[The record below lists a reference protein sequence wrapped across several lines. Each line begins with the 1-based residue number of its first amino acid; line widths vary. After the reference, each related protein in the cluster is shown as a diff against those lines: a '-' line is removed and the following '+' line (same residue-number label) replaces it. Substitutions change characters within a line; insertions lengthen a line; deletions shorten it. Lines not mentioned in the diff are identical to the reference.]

1 MAKKT
6 SDIKYYES
14 VGRRKSSSAIVRLY
28 IVGKQKEVT
37 IGDVKIKTGEI
48 FINKKPI
55 SEYFPQEVS
64 QNELLNPLKLTSN
77 LERFAI
83 SAKIMG
89 GGKMGQLD
97 AFIHGLSRAIELSDT
112 THRPT
117 LKKQGLLTR
126 DARVKEKRKV
136 GTGGKA
142 RRQKQSPKR

>member
-28 IVGKQKEVT
+28 ILGKQKEVT
-37 IGDVKIKTGEI
+37 VGDLKMKTGET
-48 FINKKPI
+48 FINNRPVK
-55 SEYFPQEVS
+55 EYFPKEVQ
-64 QNELLNPLKLTSN
+64 QNEYLIPLKLTSN
-77 LERFAI
+77 LDRFAI
-83 SAKIMG
+83 SAKISG

-112 THRPT
+112 TLRPT